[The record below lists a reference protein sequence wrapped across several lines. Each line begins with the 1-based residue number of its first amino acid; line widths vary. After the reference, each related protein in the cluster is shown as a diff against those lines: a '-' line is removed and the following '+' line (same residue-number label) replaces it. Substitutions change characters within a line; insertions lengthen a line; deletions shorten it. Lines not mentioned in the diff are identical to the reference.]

1 MTLKTLSA
9 WLGAFALAGVLL
21 WGPGLPAKD
30 TPRDHLESV
39 TTDLLAQIR
48 ERKSELESDN
58 DALYELVTASLRP
71 ILDYDRIVQIVL
83 GKKHYG
89 QATPQQREE
98 FVVALRQMLVRLYA
112 ETILSNA
119 HGEVRYLPFE
129 TRQGKAYQVVKTKFL
144 LPGRAPFDLNYLM
157 RDVEGVWRVFEI
169 RAGGI
174 FLVKS
179 LTKTLR
185 PEIDQ
190 NGLNAVIERWR
201 SSAVVEV
208 DASFAP
214 HTLG

>member
-1 MTLKTLSA
+1 MTLKTLSC
-9 WLGAFALAGVLL
+9 WLGAAALAGVLL
-21 WGPGLPAKD
+21 WGPGLLAKD
-30 TPRDHLESV
+30 SPRAHLEDV
-39 TTDLLAQIR
+39 TTGLLTQIR
-48 ERKSELESDN
+48 VRQSELKEDN
-58 DALYELVTASLRP
+58 AALHTLVAASLKP
-71 ILDYDRIVQIVL
+71 ILDYDRIVKIVL

-98 FVVALRQMLVRLYA
+98 FVVELRKQLVRLYA

-129 TRQGKAYQVVKTKFL
+129 LQPDKKYQVVKTKFL
-144 LPGRAPFDLNYLM
+144 LPGRAPFDLHYLM

-190 NGLNAVIERWR
+190 KGLETVIERWR
-201 SSAVVEV
+201 GAAAVEV
-208 DASFAP
+208 DAPVAP

>member
-1 MTLKTLSA
+1 MTLKTSSL
-9 WLGAFALAGVLL
+9 WLGAFALAGLLL
-21 WGPGLPAKD
+21 WGPGLLAMD
-30 TPRDHLESV
+30 SPRDHLQSV
-39 TTDLLAQIR
+39 TSGLLGEIR
-48 ERKSELESDN
+48 ERKSELQDDN
-58 DALYELVTASLRP
+58 QRLYDLVTAGLQP
-71 ILDYDRIVQIVL
+71 ILDYDRIAAIVL

-89 QATPQQREE
+89 QASEQQREE
-98 FVVALRQMLVRLYA
+98 FIVELRRQLVRLYA

-129 TRQGKAYQVVKTKFL
+129 HKPDKAYQVVKTKFL

-157 RDVEGVWRVFEI
+157 RDVEGAWRVFEI

-179 LTKTLR
+179 LKKTLR

-190 NGLNAVIERWR
+190 NGLEAVIERWR
-201 SSAVVEV
+201 GSAAVEV

-214 HTLG
+214 HTFG